1 MNTPK
6 LYIWTYKAKVQ
17 GGRGF
22 IRGRVEAPN
31 DFQAEQEIKRNNLM
45 VDAVLNVKI
54 DRSVNARLYAFE
66 PWQELAA

>member
-6 LYIWTYKAKVQ
+6 LYIWTYKAKAQ

-31 DFQAEQEIKRNNLM
+31 GFQAEQAIKRNNLM

-54 DRSVNARLYAFE
+54 DRSVNARLHAFE

>member
-31 DFQAEQEIKRNNLM
+31 GFQAEQEIKRNNLM
-45 VDAVLNVKI
+45 VDAVLM
-54 DRSVNARLYAFE
+54 
-66 PWQELAA
+66 

>member
-17 GGRGF
+17 
-22 IRGRVEAPN
+22 
-31 DFQAEQEIKRNNLM
+31 AEQAIKRNNLM

>member
-31 DFQAEQEIKRNNLM
+31 DALSELEEEQSH
-45 VDAVLNVKI
+45 D
-54 DRSVNARLYAFE
+54 
-66 PWQELAA
+66 

>member
-22 IRGRVEAPN
+22 IHGRVEAPN
-31 DFQAEQEIKRNNLM
+31 GFQAEQAIKRNDLM
-45 VDAVLNVKI
+45 VDAILKVKI
-54 DRSVNARLYAFE
+54 DRSVNARLHAFE
-66 PWQELAA
+66 PWQGVAA

>member
-22 IRGRVEAPN
+22 IRGRVEVSFCFYS
-31 DFQAEQEIKRNNLM
+31 DQEIKRNNLM